1 MLNETLKNIENI
13 EKNELKLSVF
23 NYIFIH
29 FLSSFCFQYTI
40 TVN

>member
-29 FLSSFCFQYTI
+29 F
-40 TVN
+40 